1 MPHVEEMPFGN
12 NCITRCG
19 EKERFSAAETMA
31 PIEPNGPSMSHL
43 VILQFHTR
51 RSLSSEHCWQSI
63 ECFGQAGLVKWPN
76 WENCLVPA
84 LAHCNPLETVKHWL
98 VGTCDDPK
106 KPSYMTWLVR
116 LVQYTWCHRSFSP
129 RSCSRPVLHLLKEV
143 QGHLPL
149 SEEPEP

>member
-1 MPHVEEMPFGN
+1 MNQQVSKSFQGSFSTHTWALWQQKSKEQHGESWINVFQPQPQGVFSRSNKACLMLRKCHLEITA
-12 NCITRCG
+12 ITRCG

-84 LAHCNPLETVKHWL
+84 LAHCNLWK
-98 VGTCDDPK
+98 
-106 KPSYMTWLVR
+106 
-116 LVQYTWCHRSFSP
+116 Q
-129 RSCSRPVLHLLKEV
+129 
-143 QGHLPL
+143 
-149 SEEPEP
+149 